1 MFLQQLIFA
10 GQHYAMLALCVF
22 AAWGAGQLLWARL
35 RAPQGPGADPAA
47 ADPWLGLAMAAA
59 LGLGLYIC
67 AFQALALVGGLRPP
81 AVLALLG
88 AGGLAALAQLR
99 AAWGRLRTWPPAG
112 LTRAQRVANWVALG
126 ALIVSLSEPLSPPH
140 AFDELMYHLPWARE
154 TAAAGALGIH
164 DWLRYPWFPYNY
176 NLLYAAAL
184 PLAGDVFP
192 HLLHALA
199 GWLSAAI
206 VFRLALAYSDRIT
219 ACIAAVILLAIGEMG
234 NALIDMG
241 VALFVLAACT
251 ALWTWHCAPAEET
264 PGRPK
269 FPRPPRGAGQAQ
281 SGPGGSGSRP
291 LGWLALAGFLMGVAL
306 GSKYQA
312 LTFLPLLGLFVLWRE
327 RRPTRLAVALAA
339 LLLPC
344 VYWYARN
351 WLQTGDPF
359 NPIGARVFGFTNW
372 NEADYVN
379 QVNDVRAH
387 ASLPNIMLW
396 PLLAVPFSVFWRAPS
411 TRPAVRAAFVF
422 GVWSL
427 VIWVL
432 TSRYPRYMT
441 ASFPLLAWLGAIG
454 WRQLGLWGAQAV
466 QRRLPALAQG
476 AAPRVA
482 TVGLLAVLALAGG
495 QRFVQHARAVSP
507 TPETR
512 EAFLRGHVPG
522 YEALQWANAHRRGKL
537 YIVALSDAI
546 YFAHQPA
553 WGDMFGPW
561 RYADFVMQPPAEMG
575 RRLAAAGFGTI
586 AIHTPTVSILDSQP
600 GFTDHFELLQD
611 QKGTRIYRV
620 RAFPP
625 SSRPS

>member
-1 MFLQQLIFA
+1 
-10 GQHYAMLALCVF
+10 MLALCVL

-67 AFQALALVGGLRPP
+67 AFQLLAIAGALRPP
-81 AVLALLG
+81 AVLGL
-88 AGGLAALAQLR
+88 LAAGLLAAALQAR
-99 AAWGRLRTWPPAG
+99 AAWGRLRALPAAPG
-112 LTRAQRVANWVALG
+112 TRAQRIATWVALG
-126 ALIVSLSEPLSPPH
+126 ALLVSLSEPLSPPH
-140 AFDELMYHLPWARE
+140 AFDEMMYHLPWARE
-154 TAAAGALGIH
+154 TATSGALGIH

-206 VFRLALAYSDRIT
+206 VFRLALAHSDRIT
-219 ACIAAVILLAIGEMG
+219 ACMAAVILLAVGEMS

-251 ALWTWHCAPAEET
+251 ALWIWHRAP
-264 PGRPK
+264 GN
-269 FPRPPRGAGQAQ
+269 
-281 SGPGGSGSRP
+281 SRP
-291 LGWLALAGFLMGVAL
+291 LGWLMLAGFLMGLAI

-312 LTFLPLLGLFVLWRE
+312 LTFMPLLGLFVLWRE
-327 RRPTRLAVALAA
+327 RRVGRLAAALAV

-344 VYWYARN
+344 IYWYARN

-359 NPIGARVFGFTNW
+359 NPIGARVFGFSNW
-372 NEADYVN
+372 NETDYVN
-379 QVNDVRAH
+379 QVNDVSAH

-396 PLLAVPFSVFWRAPS
+396 PLLLVPFGLFWRNPA
-411 TRPAVRAAFVF
+411 TRPAVRAATVF
-422 GVWSL
+422 GAWSL
-427 VIWVL
+427 VVWVL

-441 ASFPLLAWLGAIG
+441 ASFPLLAWLGAMG
-454 WRQLGLWGAQAV
+454 WRQLGLWAAQAV
-466 QRRLPALAQG
+466 QRRAPVLARG
-476 AAPRVA
+476 AMPRVA
-482 TVGLLAVLALAGG
+482 TVALLAVLALAGA
-495 QRFVQHARAVSP
+495 QRFAQHARMVSP
-507 TPETR
+507 TPESR
-512 EAFLRGHVPG
+512 EAFLRTHVPG
-522 YEALQWANAHRRGKL
+522 YEALQYANAHRHGKL

-553 WGDMFGPW
+553 WGDVFGPW
-561 RYADFVMQPPAEMG
+561 RYADFVMQKPAEMG

-586 AIHTPTVSILDSQP
+586 AIHTRTVPILDGQA
-600 GFTDHFELLQD
+600 GFGDHFDLLYD
-611 QKGTRIYRV
+611 KEGTRIYRV
-620 RAFPP
+620 KAFAP
-625 SSRPS
+625 SPASS

>member
-1 MFLQQLIFA
+1 
-10 GQHYAMLALCVF
+10 MLALCVF

-35 RAPQGPGADPAA
+35 RAPRGAGADPAA

-67 AFQALALVGGLRPP
+67 AFQALGLAGGLRPP

-88 AGGLAALAQLR
+88 AGVLAGLLQLR
-99 AAWGRLRTWPPAG
+99 TACARLRALPAPPT
-112 LTRAQRVANWVALG
+112 TRAERLATWVALG
-126 ALIVSLSEPLSPPH
+126 ALLVSLAEPLSPPH
-140 AFDELMYHLPWARE
+140 AFDEMMYHLPWARE
-154 TAAAGALGIH
+154 TATSGRIALH

-199 GWLSAAI
+199 GWLSAAL
-206 VFRLALAYSDRIT
+206 VFRLALAHSDRIT
-219 ACIAAVILLAIGEMG
+219 ACMAAVILLAIGEMG

-241 VALFVLAACT
+241 VALFVLAACV
-251 ALWTWHCAPAEET
+251 ALWTWHRAPDN
-264 PGRPK
+264 G
-269 FPRPPRGAGQAQ
+269 
-281 SGPGGSGSRP
+281 RP
-291 LGWLALAGFLMGVAL
+291 LGWLALAGFFMGLAI

-312 LTFLPLLGLFVLWRE
+312 LTFMPLLGLFVLWRE
-327 RRPTRLAVALAA
+327 RRPARLAVALAA

-344 VYWYARN
+344 LYWYARN
-351 WLQTGDPF
+351 WVQTGDPF

-379 QVNDVRAH
+379 QVDDVRAH
-387 ASLPNIMLW
+387 ASLPNVMLW
-396 PLLAVPFSVFWRAPS
+396 PLLAVPFSLFWRAPA
-411 TRPAVRAAFVF
+411 TRPAVRAAFAF
-422 GVWSL
+422 GAWTLGV
-427 VIWVL
+427 WVL

-454 WRQLGLWGAQAV
+454 WRQLGLWGAAAV
-466 QRRLPALAQG
+466 RRHAPALGRG

-482 TVGLLAVLALAGG
+482 AVGLMAVLALAGG
-495 QRFVQHARAVSP
+495 QRFVQHARMVSP

-512 EAFLRGHVPG
+512 EAFLRAHVPG
-522 YEALQWANAHRRGKL
+522 YEALQWADAHRHGKL

-586 AIHTPTVSILDSQP
+586 AIHTQTVPILDRQR
-600 GFTDHFELLQD
+600 GFAAHFELLQERN
-611 QKGTRIYRV
+611 GTRIYRV
-620 RAFPP
+620 RAYSP
-625 SSRPS
+625 SPQSS

>member
-1 MFLQQLIFA
+1 
-10 GQHYAMLALCVF
+10 MLALCVF

-67 AFQALALVGGLRPP
+67 AFQGLAIAGGLRSP
-81 AVLALLG
+81 AVLGLVG
-88 AGGLAALAQLR
+88 AGAVAGLLQLR
-99 AAWGRLRTWPPAG
+99 AAWAGLRAQPPART
-112 LTRAQRVANWVALG
+112 TRAERVAQWVAVG
-126 ALIVSLSEPLSPPH
+126 ALIVSMTEPLSPPH
-140 AFDELMYHLPWARE
+140 AFDEMMYHLPWARE

-199 GWLSAAI
+199 GWLSAAL

-219 ACIAAVILLAIGEMG
+219 ACMAAVILLAIGEMS

-251 ALWTWHCAPAEET
+251 ALWVWHRAPDNA
-264 PGRPK
+264 
-269 FPRPPRGAGQAQ
+269 
-281 SGPGGSGSRP
+281 RP
-291 LGWLALAGFLMGVAL
+291 LGWLVLAGFFMGVAL

-312 LTFLPLLGLFVLWRE
+312 LTFLPLLGLFVLGRE
-327 RRPTRLAVALAA
+327 RRPGRLAVALAV

-351 WLQTGDPF
+351 GLQTGDPF

-372 NEADYVN
+372 NETDYVN

-411 TRPAVRAAFVF
+411 TQPAVRATFVF

-482 TVGLLAVLALAGG
+482 TVALLAVLALAGG
-495 QRFVQHARAVSP
+495 QRFWEHARMVSP

-522 YEALQWANAHRRGKL
+522 YEALQWADAHRHGKL

-553 WGDMFGPW
+553 WGDMFGPY
-561 RYADFVMQPPAEMG
+561 RYADFVMQAPAEMG
-575 RRLAAAGFGTI
+575 RRLAAGGFGTI
-586 AIHTPTVSILDSQP
+586 AIHTPTVPILDSQP

-611 QKGTRIYRV
+611 HKGTRIYRV
-620 RAFPP
+620 RAFQTSPQP
-625 SSRPS
+625 